1 MSTLRNLRIGARLTL
16 AFSVLLLII
25 AVSAAVGFWRLQS
38 TAADAQRLGTV
49 DSEKLRLAERWRQ
62 NIEMNWVRTQASLL
76 DSDTSRIP
84 AWAAQMDR
92 TSKRISE
99 VSERI
104 GQLASTPEEKALIA
118 EINQRREAYRTPRAD
133 LTKRRLAG
141 EDVSSLLNS
150 QLRPLA
156 DQYDAALQR
165 FEENQQKIYNTALQR
180 TADDASHGQ
189 TILVGFAIAAL
200 LLVALFAVLLTRSIT
215 GPLTQAGLAARRV
228 AAGDLTE
235 DIQVQGRDE
244 AATMLAALKEMQQ
257 QLGSVVSDVRRNAEG
272 VSTASNEIAQGNNDL
287 STRTE
292 QQASALEETAASMEE
307 LSSTVRQNADNAR
320 QANALASN
328 ASSVA
333 AKGGQVVSRVVETM
347 KGIHESSGRIGDII
361 GVIDSIAFQT
371 NILALNAA
379 VEAARAG
386 EQGRGFAVV
395 ATEVRS
401 LAGRSAE
408 AAREIKTLIGA
419 SVERVQ
425 QGTTLVDEAGATM
438 QEVVTAIRRVTDIM
452 GEISAASGEQSAG
465 VEQIGQAITEMDH
478 TTQKNA
484 ALVEQSAA
492 AADSLRHQ
500 AQQLVQAMAVFQLRD
515 GPLLAQRA
523 SAPAAPAARALPPR
537 PATAP
542 PATRLAARPAP
553 VRPAPARL
561 AAQAAAASPAPVL
574 RALTGAKPAP
584 AKPAATPAKP
594 TRPAK
599 ATADEGDWE
608 SF

>member
-1 MSTLRNLRIGARLTL
+1 MSGLRQLRIGARLTL
-16 AFSVLLLII
+16 AFSILLLVI
-25 AVSAAVGFWRLQS
+25 AASAAVGYWRLQQ
-38 TAADAQRLGTV
+38 TAADAQRLGTR

-62 NIEMNWVRTQASLL
+62 NIEMNWVRTQATLL
-76 DSDTSRIP
+76 ESDVGRIP
-84 AWAAQMDR
+84 AWIAQMDR

-104 GQLASTPEEKALIA
+104 GQLAVTDEEKALIA
-118 EINQRREAYRTPRAD
+118 EINARREAYRSPRSE
-133 LTKRRLAG
+133 LIKRRQAG
-141 EDVSSLLNS
+141 DDVAASLNS

-165 FEENQQKIYNTALQR
+165 FEESQQKIYDASLR
-180 TADDASHGQ
+180 ETADQAALGQ
-189 TILVGFAIAAL
+189 SILVGFAVVAL
-200 LLVALFAVLLTRSIT
+200 GLVALFAWLLTRSIT
-215 GPLTQAGLAARRV
+215 GPLAQAGSAARRV

-235 DIQVQGRDE
+235 DIQVHGRDE
-244 AATMLAALKEMQQ
+244 ATAMLAALKEMQQ
-257 QLGSVVSDVRRNAEG
+257 QLATVVAGVRTNAEG
-272 VSTASNEIAQGNNDL
+272 VSTASSEIAAGNNDL
-287 STRTE
+287 SSRTE

-320 QANALASN
+320 QANALAAN

-333 AKGGQVVSRVVETM
+333 TKGGEVVSRVVATM
-347 KGIHESSGRIGDII
+347 KGIHESSDRIADII

-425 QGTTLVDEAGATM
+425 QGTTLVDQAGNTM
-438 QEVVTAIRRVTDIM
+438 DEVVAAIRRVTDIV
-452 GEISAASGEQSAG
+452 GEISAASS
-465 VEQIGQAITEMDH
+465 EQIGQAITEMDQ

-500 AQQLVQAMAVFQLRD
+500 AEQLVQAMAVFRLRE
-515 GPLLAQRA
+515 GAAPMAHA
-523 SAPAAPAARALPPR
+523 FAAPAPAAVARPAPRVAAAPVRAVARPQAAAAVAPKALP
-537 PATAP
+537 
-542 PATRLAARPAP
+542 AARPA
-553 VRPAPARL
+553 
-561 AAQAAAASPAPVL
+561 
-574 RALTGAKPAP
+574 TKGKAK
-584 AKPAATPAKP
+584 AT
-594 TRPAK
+594 

>member
-1 MSTLRNLRIGARLTL
+1 MSGLRQLRIGARLTL
-16 AFSVLLLII
+16 AFSILLLVI
-25 AVSAAVGFWRLQS
+25 AVSAAVGYWRLQQ

-49 DSEKLRLAERWRQ
+49 DNEKLRLAERWRQ
-62 NIEMNWVRTQASLL
+62 NIEMNWVRTQSTLL
-76 DSDTSRIP
+76 EADPGRIP
-84 AWAAQMDR
+84 AWIAQMDR

-104 GQLASTPEEKALIA
+104 GQLAATPEEKALIA
-118 EINQRREAYRTPRAD
+118 EINARREAYRGPRAE
-133 LTKRRLAG
+133 LIKRRQGG
-141 EDVSSLLNS
+141 EDVAALLGT

-165 FEENQQKIYNTALQR
+165 FEEGQHKIYESSLRA
-180 TADDASHGQ
+180 TADQAALGQ
-189 TILVGFAIAAL
+189 SILVGFAVVAL
-200 LLVALFAVLLTRSIT
+200 GLVALFAWLLTRSIT
-215 GPLTQAGLAARRV
+215 VPLAQAGSAARRV

-235 DIQVQGRDE
+235 DIQVHGRDE
-244 AATMLAALKEMQQ
+244 ATALLAALKEMQQ
-257 QLGSVVSDVRRNAEG
+257 QLATVVSGVRSSAEG
-272 VSTASNEIAQGNNDL
+272 VSTASSEIAAGNNDL
-287 STRTE
+287 SGRTE

-320 QANALASN
+320 QANALAAN

-333 AKGGQVVSRVVETM
+333 TKGGEVVSRVVATM
-347 KGIHESSGRIGDII
+347 KGIHESSDRIADII

-425 QGTTLVDEAGATM
+425 QGTTLVDQAGSTM
-438 QEVVTAIRRVTDIM
+438 EDVVAAIRRVTDIV
-452 GEISAASGEQSAG
+452 GEISAASSEQSSG
-465 VEQIGQAITEMDH
+465 VEQIGQAITEMDQ

-515 GPLLAQRA
+515 GAGM
-523 SAPAAPAARALPPR
+523 APRAAPAPARAPVR
-537 PATAP
+537 APA
-542 PATRLAARPAP
+542 LAARPAAAP
-553 VRPAPARL
+553 QPRVAAKAAPAPAGVR
-561 AAQAAAASPAPVL
+561 PRPV
-574 RALTGAKPAP
+574 
-584 AKPAATPAKP
+584 AATPRALP
-594 TRPAK
+594 AAK
-599 ATADEGDWE
+599 AAAKNEEGEWE

>member
-1 MSTLRNLRIGARLTL
+1 MNALRQLRIGARLTL
-16 AFSVLLLII
+16 AFSILLLII
-25 AVSAAVGFWRLQS
+25 AVSAAVGYWRLQE
-38 TAADAQRLGTV
+38 TAADAQRLGTY

-62 NIEMNWVRTQASLL
+62 NIEMNWVRTQSTLL
-76 DSDTSRIP
+76 ESDVSRIP
-84 AWAAQMDR
+84 AWTAQMDR

-104 GQLASTPEEKALIA
+104 GQLAVTPEEKALIA
-118 EINQRREAYRTPRAD
+118 EINQRREAYRGPRAD
-133 LTKRRLAG
+133 LIKRRQTG
-141 EDVSSLLNS
+141 EDVASLLNS

-165 FEENQQKIYNTALQR
+165 FEEGQQAIY
-180 TADDASHGQ
+180 DASLRQTAERAALGQ
-189 TILVGFAIAAL
+189 SILLGFAIVAL
-200 LLVALFAVLLTRSIT
+200 GLVALFAWVLTRSIT
-215 GPLTQAGLAARRV
+215 GPLAQAGSTARRV

-235 DIQVQGRDE
+235 DIQVHGRDE
-244 AATMLAALKEMQQ
+244 AAALLAALREMQQ
-257 QLGSVVSDVRRNAEG
+257 QLASVVSEVRRNAEG
-272 VSTASNEIAQGNNDL
+272 VSTASSEIAAGNNDL
-287 STRTE
+287 SGRTE

-320 QANALASN
+320 QANALAAN

-333 AKGGQVVSRVVETM
+333 SKGGEVVSRVVETM
-347 KGIHESSGRIGDII
+347 KGIHESSDRIADII

-395 ATEVRS
+395 ASEVRS

-425 QGTTLVDEAGATM
+425 QGTTLVDQAGSTM
-438 QEVVTAIRRVTDIM
+438 EEVVSAIRRVTDIV
-452 GEISAASGEQSAG
+452 GEISAASNEQSSG
-465 VEQIGQAITEMDH
+465 VAQIGQAITEMDQ

-500 AQQLVQAMAVFQLRD
+500 AAQLVQAMAVFRLRD
-515 GPLLAQRA
+515 GAVPAPVRA
-523 SAPAAPAARALPPR
+523 PAPAAPPR
-537 PATAP
+537 PA
-542 PATRLAARPAP
+542 AAPAP
-553 VRPAPARL
+553 RVA
-561 AAQAAAASPAPVL
+561 
-574 RALTGAKPAP
+574 
-584 AKPAATPAKP
+584 AKPAAAPTAAKPRPVAATAPRALPAAKAPAKSE
-594 TRPAK
+594 
-599 ATADEGDWE
+599 EGEWE

>member
-1 MSTLRNLRIGARLTL
+1 MSGLRQLRIGARLTL
-16 AFSVLLLII
+16 AFSILLLVI
-25 AVSAAVGFWRLQS
+25 AVSAAVGYWRLQQ
-38 TAADAQRLGTV
+38 TAADAQRLGTL

-62 NIEMNWVRTQASLL
+62 NIEMNWVRTQSTLL
-76 DSDTSRIP
+76 EADVSRIP
-84 AWAAQMDR
+84 SWIAQMDR

-104 GQLASTPEEKALIA
+104 GQLAVTEEEKAQIA
-118 EINQRREAYRTPRAD
+118 EINARREAYRSPRAQ
-133 LTKRRLAG
+133 LIKRRQAG
-141 EDVSSLLNS
+141 EDVAALLGT

-165 FEENQQKIYNTALQR
+165 FEEGQHKIYEGSLRA
-180 TADDASHGQ
+180 TADQAALGQ
-189 TILVGFAIAAL
+189 SILVGFAVVAL
-200 LLVALFAVLLTRSIT
+200 GLVALFAWLLTRSIT
-215 GPLTQAGLAARRV
+215 GPLAQAGSAARRV

-235 DIQVQGRDE
+235 DIQVHGRDE
-244 AATMLAALKEMQQ
+244 ATALLAALKEMQQ
-257 QLGSVVSDVRRNAEG
+257 QLATVVSGVRSSAEG
-272 VSTASNEIAQGNNDL
+272 VSTASSEIAAGNNDL
-287 STRTE
+287 SGRTE

-320 QANALASN
+320 QANALAAN

-333 AKGGQVVSRVVETM
+333 SKGGEVVSRVVATM
-347 KGIHESSGRIGDII
+347 KGIHESSDRIADII

-425 QGTTLVDEAGATM
+425 QGTTLVDQAGSTM
-438 QEVVTAIRRVTDIM
+438 EEVVAAIRRVTDIV
-452 GEISAASGEQSAG
+452 GEISAASSEQSSG
-465 VEQIGQAITEMDH
+465 VEQIGQAITEMDQ

-515 GPLLAQRA
+515 GAAMAP
-523 SAPAAPAARALPPR
+523 PAAPAPPRAAAPVRAPVPGRAPVSARAPISTLATR
-537 PATAP
+537 PAT
-542 PATRLAARPAP
+542 TPAP
-553 VRPAPARL
+553 RVA
-561 AAQAAAASPAPVL
+561 
-574 RALTGAKPAP
+574 AKPAP
-584 AKPAATPAKP
+584 APAGVRAQPAAAAPRALPAAKAPAKNE
-594 TRPAK
+594 
-599 ATADEGDWE
+599 EGEWE